1 MEIEVY
7 YELCPVPAVC
17 EECRDTD
24 CYVCDHFGERWR
36 MSERYELFNKRK
48 SCEQAIARYQREV
61 RKIDLRL
68 AVLNYAEAW
77 KEKGESLK

>member
-1 MEIEVY
+1 
-7 YELCPVPAVC
+7 
-17 EECRDTD
+17 
-24 CYVCDHFGERWR
+24 